1 MKNSE
6 EVSQFSKPIH
16 NVEDLDEITQSQK
29 KFHYVCHRATLLLT
43 ALLLSIEQLL
53 NDFNPNVRNFRRDEH
68 LQPQAFMA
76 LKKIDDKV
84 FQSLKVWLQSPVFID
99 AHIPPEIRITFL
111 QVLYLLVSA
120 KDAYSKLKGETL
132 NNFITDMIA
141 QIATR
146 AAEESKA
153 TEAEAAQESTDEKLA
168 YIMLEDSMMLM
179 TVQKLL

>member
-1 MKNSE
+1 
-6 EVSQFSKPIH
+6 
-16 NVEDLDEITQSQK
+16 
-29 KFHYVCHRATLLLT
+29 
-43 ALLLSIEQLL
+43 
-53 NDFNPNVRNFRRDEH
+53 
-68 LQPQAFMA
+68 MA

-120 KDAYSKLKGETL
+120 KDSLSKLKGETL

-153 TEAEAAQESTDEKLA
+153 NEAEAAQESTDEKLA

-179 TVQKLL
+179 TVQQLLQRDAGRSQIWENLATELSIENLVILVIVLPTNAPFAAGVFLQLKMTQVLKCRN

>member
-1 MKNSE
+1 M
-6 EVSQFSKPIH
+6 
-16 NVEDLDEITQSQK
+16 
-29 KFHYVCHRATLLLT
+29 
-43 ALLLSIEQLL
+43 
-53 NDFNPNVRNFRRDEH
+53 
-68 LQPQAFMA
+68 
-76 LKKIDDKV
+76 
-84 FQSLKVWLQSPVFID
+84 FID

-120 KDAYSKLKGETL
+120 KDAPSKLKGETL

-146 AAEESKA
+146 AAEENKA

>member
-1 MKNSE
+1 M
-6 EVSQFSKPIH
+6 
-16 NVEDLDEITQSQK
+16 
-29 KFHYVCHRATLLLT
+29 
-43 ALLLSIEQLL
+43 
-53 NDFNPNVRNFRRDEH
+53 
-68 LQPQAFMA
+68 
-76 LKKIDDKV
+76 
-84 FQSLKVWLQSPVFID
+84 FID

-120 KDAYSKLKGETL
+120 KDAPSKLKGETL

-153 TEAEAAQESTDEKLA
+153 NEAEAAQEFTDEKFA

>member
-1 MKNSE
+1 M
-6 EVSQFSKPIH
+6 
-16 NVEDLDEITQSQK
+16 
-29 KFHYVCHRATLLLT
+29 
-43 ALLLSIEQLL
+43 
-53 NDFNPNVRNFRRDEH
+53 
-68 LQPQAFMA
+68 
-76 LKKIDDKV
+76 
-84 FQSLKVWLQSPVFID
+84 
-99 AHIPPEIRITFL
+99 
-111 QVLYLLVSA
+111 SA